1 MDFTP
6 YIGKP
11 IILITNETLTEKELN
26 NVRLP
31 STTYLMHSHGFP
43 KMDATGRKFCI
54 VRTLQAEDLEDEDFY
69 IYLKNM
75 WGSSESIDAYLKSC
89 TIIETIETEPVQ

>member
-11 IILITNETLTEKELN
+11 IVLITNETITEKELYN
-26 NVRLP
+26 INLP
-31 STTYLMHSHGFP
+31 GITYLMHSHGFP
-43 KMDATGRKFCI
+43 KMDVVGGKFCI
-54 VRTLQAEDLEDEDFY
+54 VRDLQAEDLEDEDFY

-75 WGSSESIDAYLKSC
+75 WGSFESIDAYLKSC
-89 TIIETIETEPVQ
+89 TIVETIKTKLIQ